1 MGSKE
6 YKSLPRPPKAVAQWN
21 NMLASNAVHLARLLK
36 GATYPG
42 IRGGR

>member
-6 YKSLPRPPKAVAQWN
+6 YKNFKRPPESGAKWTQR
-21 NMLASNAVHLARLLK
+21 LASNTTHLARLLK
-36 GATYPG
+36 AQQYPG